1 MAGVVPVP
9 DQPHLPNGVQILKCQ
24 VRGNM
29 EGQEQTVYL
38 VGTAHVSTSSA
49 SDARA
54 VIRAVRPQVSR
65 CHPLRSKGTS
75 RCLTA
80 AVRQLM
86 CTASVQVVMLEL
98 CRERMG
104 MLQDQQSA
112 EVRAS
117 PLRPLLGASP

>member
-9 DQPHLPNGVQILKCQ
+9 DQLHLPKGVEVLKCQ

-54 VIRAVRPQVSR
+54 VIRAVRPQVS
-65 CHPLRSKGTS
+65 
-75 RCLTA
+75 
-80 AVRQLM
+80 
-86 CTASVQVVMLEL
+86 VVPSTGL
-98 CRERMG
+98 CPQAR
-104 MLQDQQSA
+104 
-112 EVRAS
+112 V
-117 PLRPLLGASP
+117 PVLLPSI

>member
-9 DQPHLPNGVQILKCQ
+9 DQLHLPKGVQVLKCQ

-54 VIRAVRPQVSR
+54 VIRAVRPQVGR
-65 CHPLRSKGTS
+65 CHLLQNRGTS
-75 RCLTA
+75 RCPTA
-80 AVRQLM
+80 AAQQLM

-117 PLRPLLGASP
+117 PLRPLSRASS